1 MLRFLKRKRSKLEP
15 DAYMEETK
23 AALIADGFDPKWLDE
38 LLPDREDIKVER
50 FFTMLQKRG
59 LEPVEAAK
67 AIELGTHFYN
77 QKKADAGESDWLLQ
91 YTDKVP
97 PEYSRQEC
105 FYLEQMVDSA
115 KAVIKKRKK
124 AELGLLPLFDYIE
137 LSFFL

>member
-1 MLRFLKRKRSKLEP
+1 MLRFFKRKISKLEP
-15 DAYMEETK
+15 EAYKEETK
-23 AALIADGFDPKWLDE
+23 AALMTDGFDPKWLDE

-67 AIELGTHFYN
+67 AIGLGTHFYN
-77 QKKADAGESDWLLQ
+77 QKKAEAGESDWPLQ

-124 AELGLLPLFDYIE
+124 T
-137 LSFFL
+137 